1 MHAFF
6 SIYVGQY
13 FLVEWKR
20 EDPYTVLTGKSINQ
34 TKTSKS
40 LSDLNV
46 SDTVVAKWGA
56 KEFEVTILKVGRF
69 IQLPLP

>member
-1 MHAFF
+1 M
-6 SIYVGQY
+6 
-13 FLVEWKR
+13 EWKR

-46 SDTVVAKWGA
+46 SDTVVAKCGV
-56 KEFEVTILKVGRF
+56 KEFEVGRF